1 MRVVVSAAVP
11 EADKVCMDV
20 GESRDMLAEADSLE
34 ERDAVRVSDPVAVSG
49 LLDAHAL
56 ADAPPE
62 LEPVA
67 VRVSTALPKGV
78 RVCVGVGVCHDD
90 ALAVADSLRELL
102 EGRDADL
109 ETDPVVVPV
118 VVADALALA
127 DAPAEPLRSAEPD
140 AETKYEV

>member
-11 EADKVCMDV
+11 EADKVCMGV

-78 RVCVGVGVCHDD
+78 GVCMGVDVCHDD

-109 ETDPVVVPV
+109 ETDLVAV
-118 VVADALALA
+118 VVADARARA